1 MKRTC
6 YLLAVLLLF
15 SFSVSA
21 QKDFFRD
28 VNENNIQLRN
38 NLRVVF
44 PVKYRTTTIDFSG
57 IKNFLGSLS
66 AEQNVSN
73 RNQAP
78 VLSLPM
84 PDGSMARFH
93 VWESSIQEPGLQNRF
108 PEIRTYAGQ
117 GIDDPYAT
125 IRFDFNPYDGFHA
138 QILSPNGRVYMDP
151 YARGDMENYISYYQ
165 KDNHR
170 DPFFICEIPEQ
181 ANFQNK
187 NAAIPL
193 AGACRGTQLYTY
205 RLAVACTGEYAV
217 AVGGTNAALLH
228 SKIVTTVNRVNG
240 VYEQEV
246 AVRLVLIAN
255 NNLIEFLSAGTDPF
269 NGNNSA
275 GTLINESQTQIT
287 SIIGTANFDIGHT
300 FSTGAGGLAGLGV
313 VCSSGNKARGV
324 TGNSNPVG
332 DGFDID
338 YVAHEMGHQFSGN
351 HTFNGSNGSC
361 SGANRNGSTAYEPG
375 SGTTIQ
381 AYAGICGTDN
391 TQPNSDPYFHSV
403 SFDEISTF
411 IEAGGAS
418 CRAVSSTGNSI
429 PVITA
434 MNNNG
439 ANIPIN
445 TPFTLTGTATDPDN
459 DAITYNWEEWDLG
472 PQGVWNAG
480 ATSTTA
486 PLFKS
491 RIPKTTGSRTFPD
504 IAVILAGYPVSPTA
518 TMGGL
523 KGETLPTVARPMKFR
538 LTVRDNRSGGGGVT
552 TGGNGCQAGFT
563 TTFQV
568 NTIAGTGPFAVTA
581 PNGGESFPGSTL
593 QTITWNV
600 AGSNAAPISTT
611 NVKISLSTD
620 GGLTYPTVITAST
633 ANDGSEALTIPNL
646 PTTTARIKVEAV
658 GNIYFDISNNNF
670 TITNASPGFDFNNP
684 AATTIACGGPAS
696 ATVTLGTVSYFSYTT
711 PIALSASGVPSE
723 ASISFSV
730 NPVVPG
736 NNTVVTLNNTNNLA
750 AGTYTITIT
759 GISGSITL
767 TRDIVF
773 IIQAGAG
780 PTINTQPASQTVC
793 AGANVT
799 FSVVASG
806 AITGYQWQL
815 STDGGAVFSNITLAN
830 SSTYNVTGT
839 TTAQNGYRY
848 RVIVFTQCSSTTS
861 NVAILTVN
869 ASPSVPVLTPATA
882 TICLGDVA
890 SLNAA
895 STTITTGTLGIGTS
909 TTAGA
914 TSGATLGPNPLQNYY
929 GGNKQQMLFTATELS
944 GLGMVAGTSI
954 SAIKLNLVTADAT
967 LPLQNLVVKMKNT
980 ATTTMAAWES
990 GMLPVRPA
998 ANYTPSV
1005 GINTITLGSPFTWD
1019 GINNLVIEINYS
1031 NGDAGT
1037 TGSTFNTAKYSATTY
1052 VSTRFY
1058 RVDNASAATIDA
1070 FTGTPS
1076 NIYSQRNDV
1085 TFEYTTTSN
1094 ITWSPL
1100 TGLYNEIGATTAYT
1114 GSIAPTVYAKPATA
1128 GTFNYSATAT
1138 GSNGCNSTA
1147 QATVTVNSCALF
1159 TTLNLKVYLEGFYSG
1174 AGNMRATLFELG
1186 LDADPTATDSIT
1198 VNLWSPANLSN
1209 QNPDHSVTALL
1220 HTNGTAEMQFPAA
1233 VTGNSFYIAIKHR
1246 NSMETWSKIAMPFTS
1261 NTFYDFSDALSKAY
1275 DDGVN
1280 PPMASM
1286 GGSVFAIYGADVNQD
1301 GTVDGGDA
1309 NDIEIGAN
1317 NFDFGYNA
1325 ADANGDGESGGQDAN
1340 IAEINANLFL
1350 FYARP
1355 Y

>member
-1 MKRTC
+1 MKITF
-6 YLLAVLLLF
+6 YLIPVLLLVTL
-15 SFSVSA
+15 SVSA
-21 QKDFFRD
+21 QNVFFTD
-28 VNENNIQLRN
+28 IVENNIQLRN
-38 NLRVVF
+38 NRRVVF
-44 PVKYRTTTIDFSG
+44 PVKYRTTSIDFQG
-57 IKNFLGSLS
+57 MKTFLGSLPS
-66 AEQNVSN
+66 EQTVLN

-78 VLSLPM
+78 VLALPM
-84 PDGSMARFH
+84 PDGSMARFR
-93 VWESSIQEPGLQNRF
+93 VWESSIQEPELQNQF

-138 QILSPNGRVYMDP
+138 QVLSPNGRVYMDP
-151 YARGDMENYISYYQ
+151 YARGDADNYISYYQ

-170 DPFFICEIPEQ
+170 NPFFICEIPEQ
-181 ANFQNK
+181 AGLLNK
-187 NAAIPL
+187 DAAIPL

-217 AVGGTNAALLH
+217 AVGGTTASLLH

-255 NNLIEFLSAGTDPF
+255 NNLIEFLSPSTDPF

-275 GTLINESQTQIT
+275 STLITESQTQIT
-287 SIIGTANFDIGHT
+287 SLIGTANFDIGHT

-324 TGNSNPVG
+324 TGNTNPVG

-351 HTFNGSNGSC
+351 HTFNGSTGNC
-361 SGANRNGSTAYEPG
+361 SGGNRNGSTAYEPG

-391 TQPNSDPYFHSV
+391 TQPNSDPYFHTV
-403 SFDEISTF
+403 SFDEISNF
-411 IEAGGAS
+411 IEAGGAA
-418 CRAVSSTGNSI
+418 CRVVTSTGNSI

-439 ANIPIN
+439 ANIPLN

-491 RIPKTTGSRTFPD
+491 RVPKTTGSRTFPD
-504 IAVILAGYPVSPTA
+504 INVILAGYPASPAA

-523 KGETLPTVARPMKFR
+523 KGETLPTVARAMKFR

-563 TTFQV
+563 STFQV

-581 PNGGESFPGSTL
+581 PNGGESYTGLTL

-600 AGSNAAPISTT
+600 AGTNASPISTS

-620 GGLTYPTVITAST
+620 GGLTYPTVISAST
-633 ANDGSEALTIPNL
+633 ANDGSEALIIPNL

-658 GNIYFDISNNNF
+658 DNIYFDISNNNF
-670 TITNASPGFDFNNP
+670 TITNAAPGFDFDNP
-684 AATTIACGGPAS
+684 APATITCGGPTSAS
-696 ATVTLGTVSYFSYTT
+696 LTLGTISNFGYTT
-711 PIALSASGVPSE
+711 PIALSASGIPAGS
-723 ASISFSV
+723 SIIFSV
-730 NPVVPG
+730 NPVIPG
-736 NNTVVTLNNTNNLA
+736 NNTLVTLTNTNTLA
-750 AGTYTITIT
+750 AGSYTITIT

-767 TRDIVF
+767 TREIVF

-780 PTINTQPASQTVC
+780 PSITTHPASQPVC
-793 AGANVT
+793 SGNDVT
-799 FSVVASG
+799 FNVVASG

-815 STDGGAVFSNITLAN
+815 STDAGATFNNISLAN
-830 SSTYNVTGT
+830 GSSYTVTGT
-839 TTAQNGYRY
+839 ATTQNNYRY
-848 RVIVFTQCSSTTS
+848 RVIVNTQCGSTTS
-861 NVAILTVN
+861 NAAILNVN
-869 ASPSVPVLTPATA
+869 ASPGIPVLTPADT

-890 SLNAA
+890 TLNAN
-895 STTITTGTLGIGTS
+895 SITTTTGTLGIGTS
-909 TTAGA
+909 TTTGN
-914 TSGATLGPNPLQNYY
+914 TTGSTLGPNPLQNYY
-929 GGNKQQMLFTATELS
+929 GGNKQQMLFRATELT

-954 SAIKLNLVTADAT
+954 SAIRLNLVTADAT
-967 LPLQNLVVKMKNT
+967 WALQNLVVKMKNT

-990 GMLPVRPA
+990 GLTTVRPA
-998 ANYTPSV
+998 AAYTPSV
-1005 GINTITLGSPFTWD
+1005 GLNTITLTSPFTWD
-1019 GINNLVIEINYS
+1019 GVNNVVIEINYS
-1031 NGDAGT
+1031 NANFGT
-1037 TGSTFNTAKYSATTY
+1037 TGSVFNTAKYSATTF

-1058 RVDNASAATIDA
+1058 RVDNASAATVDA
-1070 FTGTPS
+1070 FTGTPTAT
-1076 NIYSQRNDV
+1076 YSQRNDI
-1085 TFEYTTTSN
+1085 TFEYSTTSN

-1100 TGLYNEIGATTAYT
+1100 TGLYNETGATTAYT
-1114 GSIAPTVYAKPATA
+1114 GTIASTVYAKPAVA
-1128 GTFNYSATAT
+1128 GVANYIATAT
-1138 GSNGCNSTA
+1138 ASNGCTTSSTVP
-1147 QATVTVNSCALF
+1147 VTVNSCAVF
-1159 TTLNLKVYLEGFYSG
+1159 STLNLNLFLEGFYTGSG
-1174 AGNMRATLFELG
+1174 TMRATKFDLG
-1186 LDADPTATDSIT
+1186 LSADPTATDDIT
-1198 VNLWSPANLSN
+1198 VNLWSAANLAN
-1209 QNPDHSVTALL
+1209 PNPDHSLSTLL
-1220 HTNGTAEMQFPAA
+1220 HTDGTATVDFPAT
-1233 VTGNSFYIAIKHR
+1233 VSGNSFYIAIKHR
-1246 NSMETWSKIAMPFTS
+1246 NSIETWSKLPVLFTS
-1261 NTFYDFSDALSKAY
+1261 TTTYDFSNALSKAF

-1280 PPMASM
+1280 SPMAAM
-1286 GGSVFAIYGADVNQD
+1286 GSNVFALYGADVNQD
-1301 GTVDGGDA
+1301 GTIDASDMSDVD
-1309 NDIEIGAN
+1309 NDISIFA
-1317 NFDFGYNA
+1317 FGYNA
-1325 ADANGDGESGGQDAN
+1325 TDASGDGATDASDISLVDN
-1340 IAEINANLFL
+1340 NQQLFL